1 MRPEMSPAAV
11 SAVHD
16 CAADAT
22 LGKLH
27 FGEVLRLLGAVG
39 VESYHADYRDGHTRY
54 YLPNGETTAV
64 SLDHDHPPIAET
76 FDADALQ
83 EAIRGSQRG
92 EVRYPEFVQR
102 SRAAGCVGYVVW
114 IAGRHVT
121 YFGRRGEQ
129 HVERFPAEPLKRRR
143 RRGIVRAG
151 RDPDRDDPLRRR
163 AEPP

>member
-1 MRPEMSPAAV
+1 MSPEVV
-11 SAVHD
+11 SAIHA
-16 CAADAT
+16 CAADAN

-27 FGEVLRLLGAVG
+27 FGEVLRRLSAAG

-64 SLDHDHPPIAET
+64 LLGHEHPPIGEAL
-76 FDADALQ
+76 DAAALQ

-92 EVRYPEFVQR
+92 EVRYPEFVLR
-102 SRAAGCVGYVVW
+102 SCAAGCVGYVVW

-129 HVERFPAEPLKRRR
+129 HVERFPASL
-143 RRGIVRAG
+143 
-151 RDPDRDDPLRRR
+151 
-163 AEPP
+163 